1 MQRSMAQSDWAELR
15 PLKLCQA
22 QSYSESATNAFG
34 LIIIAS
40 STVLFAATHI
50 PTSAEVR
57 LGNNV
62 RIGGHD
68 FSNQTFNSKHRA
80 VIRLYDHTPRNAG
93 CVWRSDRRGGKVKVC
108 NLRRLR

>member
-1 MQRSMAQSDWAELR
+1 MSSSLT
-15 PLKLCQA
+15 
-22 QSYSESATNAFG
+22 SHISANLVA
-34 LIIIAS
+34 LIAS
-40 STVLFAATHI
+40 AAILATTT
-50 PTSAEVR
+50 PSSAEVR
-57 LGNNV
+57 FGNNV